1 MTTKTLNDRLTLE
14 FGLTAARTND
24 QRAPLGETGGV
35 EGDLLLS
42 ALKLNPTYPV
52 FNDNGTYFQLSD
64 QVRNPV
70 AMIDLT
76 DDNTQTNRILA
87 NVSAGLNIYNG
98 LNYKLNESDRFY

>member
-1 MTTKTLNDRLTLE
+1 MEKYSGRLNISTKAMNDKLTLE
-14 FGLTAARTND
+14 VGLTAARTND
-24 QRAPLGETGGV
+24 QRAPLGESGGV

-52 FNDNGTYFQLSD
+52 FNEDGTYYQLSD

-76 DDNTQTNRILA
+76 NDNTQTDRVLA
-87 NVSAGLNIYNG
+87 NISAGLNLAKG
-98 LNYKLNESDRFY
+98 